1 MTRRWQGLGQG
12 RAGRWLRR
20 RTVEPLLRFH
30 RDERGDLLEYALV
43 FAAIALPLMFLAERL
58 VEVLADY
65 FSMIAFY
72 VSWPFL

>member
-1 MTRRWQGLGQG
+1 MTGRWQGVGQG
-12 RAGRWLRR
+12 GAGRWLRR

-30 RDERGDLLEYALV
+30 RDERGEMLEYAMV
-43 FAAIALPLMFLAERL
+43 FVAIALPLMCLAERL
-58 VEVLADY
+58 AEVLADY

>member
-1 MTRRWQGLGQG
+1 MTGRWQGVGQG
-12 RAGRWLRR
+12 GAVRWLRR

-30 RDERGDLLEYALV
+30 RDERGEMLEYALV
-43 FAAIALPLMFLAERL
+43 FTAITVPLLFLAERL
-58 VEVLADY
+58 AEVLADY